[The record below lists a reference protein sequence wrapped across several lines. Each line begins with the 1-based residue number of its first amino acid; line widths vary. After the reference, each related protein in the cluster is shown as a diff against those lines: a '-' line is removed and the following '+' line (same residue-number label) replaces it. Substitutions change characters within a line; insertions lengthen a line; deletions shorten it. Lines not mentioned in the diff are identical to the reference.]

1 MPKFQLQD
9 RETLIGSGMMAYKHR
24 PSLTREPTRGIITVT
39 DRRACYYESWSGM
52 EYMNL
57 PLAEIAGFSVT
68 RVLFLTV
75 VSIHSRG
82 GKSYAFSG
90 FPAKRLIEWLRQAG
104 VREL

>member
-24 PSLTREPTRGIITVT
+24 PSPTREPTRGIVYVT

-57 PLAEIAGFSVT
+57 PLAEIAGFSVA

-75 VSIHSRG
+75 VRIHSHE

-90 FPAKRLIEWLRQAG
+90 FPARQLVEWLRQAG
-104 VREL
+104 VQEL